1 MAFARNRTAGT
12 PVVNLGVK
20 FESPTRVKMASPD
33 WQLEVGIWNFRS
45 RQGWPVI
52 HPKNLTKT
60 LLSVCD
66 PTRAVQLATKG
77 GEIDLKQLLKAMM
90 IVAVLATALS
100 FGACAQRKETV
111 TTSAGT
117 TGYHK

>member
-1 MAFARNRTAGT
+1 MRDWSRDALVASGVEETARGAPSPCIGLSLRFAQHDTTVGLAVWMNRR
-12 PVVNLGVK
+12 P
-20 FESPTRVKMASPD
+20 
-33 WQLEVGIWNFRS
+33 
-45 RQGWPVI
+45 I

-77 GEIDLKQLLKAMM
+77 GDIDLKLIKAIM
-90 IVAVLATALS
+90 IVAILATALS
-100 FGACAQRKETV
+100 FGACAQKKETV